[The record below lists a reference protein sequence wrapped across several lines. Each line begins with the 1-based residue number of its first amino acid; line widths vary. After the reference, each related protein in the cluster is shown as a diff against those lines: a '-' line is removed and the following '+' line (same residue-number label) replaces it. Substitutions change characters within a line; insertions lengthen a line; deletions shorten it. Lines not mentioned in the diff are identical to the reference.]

1 MSKYSEVLNS
11 QGVLN
16 ALQIVTG
23 SPALAQKC
31 ARIAISECRKNRDL
45 AACDGYAI
53 AACVMAASQMGLE
66 IGADRG
72 HAYLFKDK
80 NGPVL
85 RIGYKGYIALALRNP
100 RVSHID
106 VQAVYDGDHFEVVLG
121 STPKIIHRPSMNAA
135 QKTDKNLTHVYA
147 VVHFADAEPMVEWM
161 TRAEVEKAKAVSKSG
176 AVWGAWYTE
185 QARKTVVRRLCKRLQ
200 YSPELAMAGAVDE
213 SQMDAA
219 TLERLV
225 GESVASA
232 VAQHIPAAVEY
243 SRAEEVAQRMAALQP
258 ETVTA

>member
-1 MSKYSEVLNS
+1 MSNFVDVLGSN
-11 QGVLN
+11 GVIN
-16 ALQIVTG
+16 ALQVITG

-45 AACDGYAI
+45 ADCDGYAI

-100 RVSHID
+100 RISHID
-106 VQAVYDGDHFEVVLG
+106 VQAVHEGDQFEVVLG
-121 STPKIIHRPSMNAA
+121 STPKIIHRPSMNAK
-135 QKTDKNLTHVYA
+135 QKTDANLTHVYA
-147 VVHFADAEPMVEWM
+147 VVHFADSEPMAEWM
-161 TRAEVEKAKAVSKSG
+161 TRAEVERAKSVSKSN
-176 AVWGAWYTE
+176 AVWGAWYGE
-185 QARKTVVRRLCKRLQ
+185 QARKTVIRRLCKRLQ

-243 SRAEEVAQRMAALQP
+243 SRADEVAQRMAALQP
-258 ETVTA
+258 DSVTA